1 MESILM
7 KIEETAALY
16 PSKEAVV
23 GEGLSYT
30 YEDLLLSAKALASH
44 LVSVNESN
52 KPIALYMSKTPREIV
67 AMLAVLYSGAPYVVL
82 DIASP
87 ADRLSV
93 ILETL
98 DHPLVVSDQEN
109 LAAFQKEKA
118 FDGITSGLI
127 CYEDFVKGKIDF
139 QSLQAIRKDASSG
152 DLAYILFTSGSTG
165 KPKGALI
172 SHGNV
177 LSYGQ
182 WFVDCFHLGQDSRLA
197 NQTPFYFSMSV
208 SDIYGTLFS
217 GATLYIIP
225 RLYFSFPAKLI
236 RYLNDNRINTIYWV
250 PSVFALIDYYDL
262 FSFVKPLFLTT
273 VLFAGEVMA
282 NKHLN
287 YFRSRVPEAHYANLF
302 GPTETTDICTYYK
315 VNRSFSDGEPLP
327 IGRACEGLEVFLLK
341 DGLVSKSE
349 GEMYV
354 AGPFVG
360 KGYYHNEEK
369 SRECFVKDPRGG
381 KKIVYKTGDLCH
393 YNQYGELMFDGR
405 ADFQIKRHGF
415 RIELGEI
422 ETAAITN
429 SGLMNVVAIYDQEKE
444 EIVLFYEGKV
454 GEEELRQTLVEK
466 VPPYMMPEHIKQ
478 VRRLIYNANG
488 KIDRHYY
495 KDHFLE
501 VLEKGE

>member
-7 KIEETAALY
+7 KIEKTAALC
-16 PSKEAVV
+16 PSKEAAV

-30 YEDLLLSAKALASH
+30 YESLLLSAKSLATH
-44 LVSVNESN
+44 LASVNEGS

-87 ADRLSV
+87 EDRLRS

-109 LAAFQKEKA
+109 FPAFQKEKA
-118 FDGITSGLI
+118 FEGMTSGLVS
-127 CYEDFVKGKIDF
+127 YEDFVKGAIDF
-139 QSLQAIRKDASSG
+139 KSLQAIREHSSSD

-172 SHGNV
+172 THGNV
-177 LSYGQ
+177 LSYAQ
-182 WFVDCFHLGQDSRLA
+182 WFVDCFHLNQESRLA

-217 GATLYIIP
+217 GATLYLIP

-262 FSFVKPLFLTT
+262 FSFVKPLYLTT

-287 YFRSRVPEAHYANLF
+287 YFRSHLPNALYANLF
-302 GPTETTDICTYYK
+302 GPTETTDICTYYQ
-315 VNRSFSDGEPLP
+315 VNRPFDDGEPLP
-327 IGRACEGLEVFLLK
+327 IGRSCEGLEVFLLQE
-341 DGLVSKSE
+341 GLLSQSE

-360 KGYYHNEEK
+360 KGYYHDEEK
-369 SRECFVKDPRGG
+369 TRECFVKDPRGG
-381 KKIVYKTGDLCH
+381 EKIVYKTGDLCH
-393 YNQYGELMFDGR
+393 YNPEGELMFDGR

-422 ETAAITN
+422 ESAAITQ
-429 SGLMNVVAIYDQEKE
+429 SGLMNAVAVYDGKKE
-444 EIVLFYEGKV
+444 EIILFYEGKT
-454 GEEELRQTLVEK
+454 GEGELRQTLGEK
-466 VPPYMMPEHIKQ
+466 VPPYMLPERIKQ